1 MSDTESFEYAL
12 WKAIDDCKI
21 DESTDTITGSYT
33 KSLSNQDRVVAA
45 HIREI
50 RDTAQREYHRG
61 YEDGRHSM
69 DAEHRVIAMR
79 LRGLRF
85 DGDSH
90 KNLRRIAYAIYPCA
104 TGWMCESAAGLRDKL
119 IDLMGGVSDESSEP
133 LKTINLNDE
142 FNHLLN
148 KNGDSCE
155 TGGADDTCDS
165 QCRGACAAGDCGCA
179 GEHAEVSDDCVDC
192 DILGPDSRGH
202 AVGCDFHEL
211 GVSDGRTG
219 DSCTRSHPLRSVG
232 RNDVCVCRDSGE
244 HSRGQEVG
252 HGGTTHDCADDSR
265 GGSRGELV
273 HMDGLEPTATVTGDG
288 LTITS
293 EDGDELRIAKDD
305 ILLNGKSIVKE
316 SIDGFLGL
324 TATYDVLDN
333 ERRKAV
339 FELRKLPEWYKDDGK
354 RSPAGKFNEAIGD
367 AIGVEGLLSFAKI
380 RDRLIHLLG
389 GDQPSGIDVLRAMD
403 ADGTCPNDVPTS
415 SITDEL
421 REWASDRHCKGMSHT
436 DVLNIGLIADRID
449 EQFDRIC
456 KQQEAVLQST
466 IDDVVKEYEHD
477 RLPNQLRIE
486 KLVEQRDE
494 ARQECADLLDLLRD
508 AASEYQ
514 DKHHW
519 AQVWH
524 DRAEDMR
531 MERDSLE
538 SELSE
543 QKSCAEGF
551 VTPEWY
557 EERVLNME
565 KERDELRRKVDELE
579 SFDPETSIA
588 AFGDDNGKLRR
599 TLSRA
604 ATLLAN
610 AEQDRDA
617 NYAYWMDCKEKV
629 VHANVTI
636 EELQAKLDAI
646 RDALDG

>member
-1 MSDTESFEYAL
+1 
-12 WKAIDDCKI
+12 
-21 DESTDTITGSYT
+21 
-33 KSLSNQDRVVAA
+33 
-45 HIREI
+45 
-50 RDTAQREYHRG
+50 
-61 YEDGRHSM
+61 
-69 DAEHRVIAMR
+69 
-79 LRGLRF
+79 
-85 DGDSH
+85 
-90 KNLRRIAYAIYPCA
+90 
-104 TGWMCESAAGLRDKL
+104 
-119 IDLMGGVSDESSEP
+119 
-133 LKTINLNDE
+133 
-142 FNHLLN
+142 
-148 KNGDSCE
+148 
-155 TGGADDTCDS
+155 
-165 QCRGACAAGDCGCA
+165 
-179 GEHAEVSDDCVDC
+179 
-192 DILGPDSRGH
+192 
-202 AVGCDFHEL
+202 
-211 GVSDGRTG
+211 
-219 DSCTRSHPLRSVG
+219 
-232 RNDVCVCRDSGE
+232 
-244 HSRGQEVG
+244 
-252 HGGTTHDCADDSR
+252 
-265 GGSRGELV
+265 
-273 HMDGLEPTATVTGDG
+273 MDGLEPTATVTGDG

-617 NYAYWMDCKEKV
+617 NYSYWMDCKEKV